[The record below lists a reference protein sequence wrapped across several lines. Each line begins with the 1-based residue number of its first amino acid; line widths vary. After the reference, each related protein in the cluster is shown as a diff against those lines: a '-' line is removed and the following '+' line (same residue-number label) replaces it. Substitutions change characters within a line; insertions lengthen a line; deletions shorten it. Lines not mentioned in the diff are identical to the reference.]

1 MPENNKPFLTYDELI
16 AKLRAKG
23 LIISD
28 AEASIHILKKY
39 GYYSLICG
47 YKGPFKNKTT
57 NQYIDGTQFEDI
69 VKLYEFDKALR
80 EHFMKYLLLIEAK
93 AKVTI
98 AHAFSEKYTE
108 KQEMYL
114 EPTNYEFTTKRNKKD
129 ISKLIDKLKEP
140 IDSYAYPYIVHAK
153 IEHNNVPLWVLFNA
167 ISFGTISKMYTLLP
181 LDLKT
186 SVAIEYPRVGISN
199 LESMLLLTSRCRN
212 KCAHGE
218 RLYSFHSKEAL
229 TEMPMHRKLH
239 IPKKGSEYVY
249 GQKDL
254 FAVVIALRYLLDD
267 SDFKEFKS
275 GLVKMIEKYVVKN
288 KVGSNEDIFEA
299 MGFPENWKDITRYRN
314 Y

>member
-1 MPENNKPFLTYDELI
+1 MPKREKPFLTYPELI
-16 AKLRAKG
+16 DKLKSKG
-23 LIISD
+23 MVIND
-28 AEASIHILKKY
+28 ADLAIHTLKKY

-57 NQYIDGTQFEDI
+57 KQYIDGTRFEDI

-80 EHFMKYLLLIEAK
+80 EHFLHYLLLIEAK
-93 AKVTI
+93 IKVAV
-98 AHAFSEKYTE
+98 AHCFSEKYTE
-108 KQEMYL
+108 QQEMYL
-114 EPTNYEFTTKRNKKD
+114 NPKNYDFTTKRNKED
-129 ISKLIDKLKEP
+129 IAKLTDKLRMP
-140 IDSYAYPYIVHAK
+140 IESYSYPYIMHAK

-167 ISFGTISKMYTLLP
+167 ISFGVVSKMYTLLP

-186 SVAIEYPRVGISN
+186 TIAKEYARVKVPD

-218 RLYSFHSKEAL
+218 RLYSFHNKEAL
-229 TEMPMHRKLH
+229 SAMPLHDKLK
-239 IPKKGSEYVY
+239 IPQKGSEYKY

-267 SDFKEFKS
+267 SDFKTFKS
-275 GLVKMIEKYVVKN
+275 ELAKMIDKYVVN
-288 KVGSNEDIFEA
+288 NSVGSNEDIFEA
-299 MGFPENWKDITRYRN
+299 MGFPSNWKNITRYRN